1 MNFIKRLVRD
11 YKINKGLMPLKT
23 VTLSSGVVLEHFVIR
38 EEKTN
43 KRLIRIELK
52 K

>member
-23 VTLSSGVVLEHFVIR
+23 ITLSSGVVLEHFVIR

-43 KRLIRIELK
+43 KRKIIIQVK